1 MIEVNGAAN
10 RTQERPH
17 GRGHLD
23 GMIQA
28 AAEVGATNPAVGG
41 FARCPAVIGDD
52 GELIGQQ
59 LGEPLEVAAVA
70 GCAGT

>member
-41 FARCPAVIGDD
+41 FARCPG
-52 GELIGQQ
+52 GHR
-59 LGEPLEVAAVA
+59 
-70 GCAGT
+70 

>member
-28 AAEVGATNPAVGG
+28 AAEVGATNPAV
-41 FARCPAVIGDD
+41 IGDD